1 MKKIDKTVLSETA
14 YIAVWVIILSAL
26 MQAVFLISD
35 MFIEKFQWDYTFL
48 LGNLL
53 SALAAVGNF
62 FLMGLTVQK
71 AVLKEEK
78 DARSAMKVSQLY
90 RTLLLLVV
98 CIIGVVLPVFS
109 TWTVLI
115 PLFFPRI
122 AIMFRPLFDKK
133 RS

>member
-1 MKKIDKTVLSETA
+1 MKKIDKTVLWETA
-14 YIAVWVIILSAL
+14 YIAAWVIILSAL
-26 MQAVFLISD
+26 MQAVFLIAHI
-35 MFIEKFQWDYTFL
+35 FIEKFQWDYTFI

-53 SALAAVGNF
+53 SALAAIGNF

-78 DARSAMKVSQLY
+78 DAKTAMKVSQLY

-98 CIIGVVLPVFS
+98 CIVGVVLPVFS
-109 TWTVLI
+109 TWTVII